1 MDDLITS
8 VRRWTP
14 VGSLRWDLI
23 TILAVAVAVQVVF
36 PDRADWAAHVT
47 AGGALVVVADAAL
60 GRRLGPWAVALGA
73 ASVLV
78 LAVVAELTL
87 TGPFDPA
94 DVAFTVAG
102 ALLVTGGA
110 SVDGAKLTAR
120 GDVGRLAMGWG
131 MALLAGAVYYRYGI
145 RRGP

>member
-1 MDDLITS
+1 MDALITS

-14 VGSLRWDLI
+14 IGSLRWDLI

-60 GRRLGPWAVALGA
+60 GRCLGPWAVTLGA

-110 SVDGAKLTAR
+110 SADAAKTAR

-131 MALLAGAVYYRYGI
+131 MALVAGAVYYRYGI